1 MLSPQKSRA
10 AKETSFLTG
19 PNTVSLILKTSRVKC
34 ILMICNRMHFSARM
48 RKRFPLM
55 PETSEAIARGKA
67 AFVAW
72 LKIPYL
78 PAGKSERDGLRI
90 GNSSLQIC
98 ILRSGI
104 ILSELADISRVF
116 TLADTLFRDLRLIKR
131 FLLHQRYSAGAAAS
145 AGGASMSATGWIG
158 ITASAAGTYSTC
170 SSLFSASALR
180 ISVPSSTRTNAP
192 TVVRSP
198 VVKG

>member
-1 MLSPQKSRA
+1 MELCFTIALKRGTDQS
-10 AKETSFLTG
+10 AK
-19 PNTVSLILKTSRVKC
+19 VD
-34 ILMICNRMHFSARM
+34 
-48 RKRFPLM
+48 FPL
-55 PETSEAIARGKA
+55 AIASEVSGSREN
-67 AFVAW
+67 FFRVPD
-72 LKIPYL
+72 KIISSKRSAS

-131 FLLHQRYSAGAAAS
+131 FLSHRRYSAGATAS
-145 AGGASMSATGWIG
+145 AGGASMSVAGWIG
-158 ITASAAGTYSTC
+158 IATSAAGTYSTC